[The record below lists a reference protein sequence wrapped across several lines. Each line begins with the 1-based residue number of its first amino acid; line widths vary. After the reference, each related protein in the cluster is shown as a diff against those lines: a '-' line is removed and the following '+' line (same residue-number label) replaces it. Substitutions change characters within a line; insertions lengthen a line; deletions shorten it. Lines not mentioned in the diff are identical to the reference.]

1 MTGYNLVNLAELI
14 DAIGEERTQTILSS
28 YYCELNRDVEDFLKH
43 KAIEFARQGIAAT
56 YLVFTSYRDK
66 PVLCGYFAL
75 ASKVL
80 TIPKKSIS
88 KRLAKRISK
97 FGQRNTDTKSF
108 TITAPLIAQLGKN
121 FAERYN
127 ELITGDELLKMAC
140 EKILKIQIQLSGRV
154 TYIECVDEP
163 KLIEF
168 YKSNGFN
175 RVADRYLNAGEKGVS
190 DPDYYVQLIRYLKP
204 EDFNREW

>member
-121 FAERYN
+121 FA
-127 ELITGDELLKMAC
+127 
-140 EKILKIQIQLSGRV
+140 
-154 TYIECVDEP
+154 
-163 KLIEF
+163 
-168 YKSNGFN
+168 
-175 RVADRYLNAGEKGVS
+175 DRYLNAGEKGVS